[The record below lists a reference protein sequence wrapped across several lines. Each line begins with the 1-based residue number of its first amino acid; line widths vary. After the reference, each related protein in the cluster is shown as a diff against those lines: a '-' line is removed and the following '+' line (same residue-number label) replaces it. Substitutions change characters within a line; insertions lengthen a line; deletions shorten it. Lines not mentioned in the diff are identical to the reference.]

1 MTSRYLAWICIIGFC
16 VPVALHTCLRWPLA
30 WTGTC
35 VGAVA
40 FVLAAAGHRREALLL
55 CCTGTI
61 MLLRL
66 LWGVEGSIPGTEALI
81 TALAAMRRE
90 VIAHIGLLLP
100 EPHASFLAGVLT
112 GERTD
117 IPKDIT
123 VQMQRTGLTHILAIS
138 GTNITLILVALEHLL
153 FFLPRAWRFP
163 PLVAGITVFTL
174 FSGASASAVR
184 ACIMGV
190 LQLVAL
196 QTGRPPVHR
205 LLIGWTFAGMLLF
218 EPSQLRDDAGFQLSF
233 LAVIGLCEFQKPLK
247 SLLRRVPDILGLQE
261 ALVMTLAAQLTAS
274 PWAAYVFGTLPL
286 HSALLNII
294 VAPLIPVAM
303 LSGTGAVV
311 IGAVSLTLG
320 RIVML
325 PAWLAL
331 SCILWT
337 GKIGAAFPAFI
348 LSDVQGSA
356 TLLTIWA
363 CCLCWLLWRTKRNT
377 PKDAML
383 TAHAAA

>member
-1 MTSRYLAWICIIGFC
+1 M
-16 VPVALHTCLRWPLA
+16 
-30 WTGTC
+30 GTI
-35 VGAVA
+35 A
-40 FVLAAAGHRREALLL
+40 FVLAAVGHFQPALLL
-55 CCTGTI
+55 CCAGAI

-66 LWGVEGSIPGTEALI
+66 FWGVEGSIPGTQALI
-81 TALAAMRRE
+81 AALAEMRRG

-112 GERTD
+112 GERTN

-138 GTNITLILVALEHLL
+138 GTNITLILVALEHIL
-153 FFLPRAWRFP
+153 FFLPRTWRFP

-205 LLIGWTFAGMLLF
+205 LLIGWTCAGMLLF
-218 EPSQLRDDAGFQLSF
+218 DPSQLRDDAGFQLSF
-233 LAVIGLCEFQKPLK
+233 LAVIGLCEFQEPLK
-247 SLLRRVPDILGLQE
+247 TLLRRVPKTLGIHE

-286 HSALLNII
+286 HSALLNIV
-294 VAPLIPVAM
+294 VAPLLPVAM
-303 LSGTGAVV
+303 LSGVGAVI

-337 GKIGAAFPAFI
+337 GRIGAAFPTFI
-348 LSDVQGSA
+348 LSNVQGST
-356 TLLTIWA
+356 TLLITWVS
-363 CCLCWLLWRTKRNT
+363 CMCWLLWRTKRHA
-377 PKDAML
+377 PKDAIL

>member
-1 MTSRYLAWICIIGFC
+1 MA
-16 VPVALHTCLRWPLA
+16 AA
-30 WTGTC
+30 
-35 VGAVA
+35 A
-40 FVLAAAGHRREALLL
+40 FVLTAAGHRREALLL
-55 CCTGTI
+55 CCAAMT
-61 MLLRL
+61 MLVRL
-66 LWGVEGSIPGTEALI
+66 LWGIEGVIPGTQTLI
-81 TALAAMRRE
+81 SSLADMRRE

-112 GERTD
+112 GQRTD

-163 PLVAGITVFTL
+163 PLVAGIAVFTL

-184 ACIMGV
+184 ACIMGM

-218 EPSQLRDDAGFQLSF
+218 EPAQLRDDAGFQLSF
-233 LAVIGLCEFQKPLK
+233 LAVIGLCEFQEPLK
-247 SLLRRVPDILGLQE
+247 ALLRRVPKMFGLQE

-286 HSALLNII
+286 HSVLLNIV

-303 LSGTGAVV
+303 LSGTGAVI

-325 PAWLAL
+325 PAWVAL

-337 GKIGAAFPAFI
+337 GKIGAAFPALI
-348 LSDVQGSA
+348 LSNVQGST
-356 TLLTIWA
+356 TLLVMWA
-363 CCLCWLLWRTKRNT
+363 SLLCWLLWHTKR
-377 PKDAML
+377 
-383 TAHAAA
+383 HASKTLCP